1 VNARL
6 SALLLLA
13 LFATGCSKAREPSRS
28 SQQARGAA
36 DAPAAVNAGKEIADA
51 AKRSG
56 QLARIRPPA
65 IPCLGKRGGSLDD
78 LIDQASAHYAR
89 GDHGRAL
96 ACSEEALRSAPRSV
110 PALHYRAT
118 ALAALGRLDEAK
130 VAFARAL
137 AVDPHDPETLHGAAD
152 LYVARLGGDREA
164 LLIGLEYALR
174 GARLASEAPRR
185 NPDLAA
191 RLLLLAAMAEN
202 DLGDSPA
209 ALRHA
214 EQAIRAR
221 PSDANLHYE
230 RGVALYELC
239 RFGDARSAL
248 QKANALAPE
257 DPWTMHYLGLVE
269 EHGGDTEQA
278 EQLLAKARRLSPA
291 DFSAGIQISRAEFD
305 AEVERAIAL
314 LPADERRALA
324 SVPLEITDVPALDDL
339 TAVQPPLS
347 PTILGLFRG
356 PPETEACDSGD
367 PCRSIA
373 LYRRN
378 LARFARDRAHLAE
391 QLRVTLLHE
400 LGHLH
405 GENDDELRD
414 RGLE

>member
-1 VNARL
+1 VEQLIAR
-6 SALLLLA
+6 
-13 LFATGCSKAREPSRS
+13 
-28 SQQARGAA
+28 
-36 DAPAAVNAGKEIADA
+36 
-51 AKRSG
+51 
-56 QLARIRPPA
+56 
-65 IPCLGKRGGSLDD
+65 
-78 LIDQASAHYAR
+78 ASAHYAE
-89 GDHGRAL
+89 GSHARAL
-96 ACSEEALRSAPRSV
+96 TCAAEALRISPRSV

-118 ALAALGRLDEAK
+118 ALTALGRLEEAK

-152 LYVARLGGDREA
+152 LYVARLSGEREG

-174 GARLASEAPRR
+174 GARLASEPPRR
-185 NPDLAA
+185 DEDLAA

-214 EQAIRAR
+214 DQALRAR

-239 RFGDARSAL
+239 RFDDARPAL
-248 QKANALAPE
+248 RRANELSPD

-269 EHGGDTEQA
+269 EHGGNADHA
-278 EQLLAKARRLSPA
+278 ELLLAKARRLSPT
-291 DFSAGIQISRAEFD
+291 DFSIGIEISRRDFD
-305 AEVERAIAL
+305 EEVKRAIAL
-314 LPADERRALA
+314 LPPEEQSALA
-324 SVPLEITDVPALDDL
+324 SVPLELADLPSLDDL

-356 PPETEACDSGD
+356 PSEFEPCGSAGQ
-367 PCRSIA
+367 CRSIV

-378 LARFARDRAHLAE
+378 LARFARDRSHLAE

-405 GENDDELRD
+405 GESDDELRD

>member
-1 VNARL
+1 M
-6 SALLLLA
+6 
-13 LFATGCSKAREPSRS
+13 
-28 SQQARGAA
+28 
-36 DAPAAVNAGKEIADA
+36 DEIVA
-51 AKRSG
+51 
-56 QLARIRPPA
+56 
-65 IPCLGKRGGSLDD
+65 
-78 LIDQASAHYAR
+78 QASAHYVQGA
-89 GDHGRAL
+89 HARAL
-96 ACSEEALRSAPRSV
+96 TCAEEALRIAPRSV

-118 ALAALGRLDEAK
+118 ALTALGRLDEAK

-137 AVDPHDPETLHGAAD
+137 AVDPNDPETLHGAAD
-152 LYVARLGGDREA
+152 LYVARLGGNRDS
-164 LLIGLEYALR
+164 LLTGLEYAQR
-174 GARLASEAPRR
+174 GARLAAEPARR
-185 NPDLAA
+185 DADLAA

-209 ALRHA
+209 ALRHTD
-214 EQAIRAR
+214 QALRTR
-221 PSDANLHYE
+221 QSDANLHYE

-239 RFGDARSAL
+239 RFEEARAAL
-248 QKANALAPE
+248 QRANSIAPE

-269 EHGGDTEQA
+269 EHRGNAERA

-291 DFSAGIQISRAEFD
+291 EFSAGIEISRGDFD
-305 AEVERAIAL
+305 AEVKRAIEL
-314 LPADERRALA
+314 LPAHERRALS
-324 SVPLEITDVPALDDL
+324 SVPLEIADVPALDDL

-356 PPETEACDSGD
+356 PAEMEPCDRDGSD
-367 PCRSIA
+367 CRSIV

-378 LARFARDRAHLAE
+378 LARFARDRAQLAE

>member
-1 VNARL
+1 MDELVA
-6 SALLLLA
+6 
-13 LFATGCSKAREPSRS
+13 
-28 SQQARGAA
+28 
-36 DAPAAVNAGKEIADA
+36 
-51 AKRSG
+51 
-56 QLARIRPPA
+56 
-65 IPCLGKRGGSLDD
+65 
-78 LIDQASAHYAR
+78 QASTHYAE
-89 GDHGRAL
+89 GVHARAL
-96 ACSEEALRSAPRSV
+96 TCAQEALRIAPRSV

-118 ALAALGRLDEAK
+118 ALTALGRLEEAK

-137 AVDPHDPETLHGAAD
+137 AVDPTDPETLHGAAD
-152 LYVARLGGDREA
+152 LYIARLGGDREG
-164 LLIGLEYALR
+164 LLIGLEYARR

-185 NPDLAA
+185 DLDLAA

-202 DLGDSPA
+202 DAGDSRA

-214 EQAIRAR
+214 DQALRTR
-221 PSDANLHYE
+221 PRDANLHYE

-239 RFGDARSAL
+239 RFDDARAAL
-248 QKANALAPE
+248 LAANELAPD

-269 EHGGDTEQA
+269 EHGGNAEQA
-278 EQLLAKARRLSPA
+278 EKLLAKARRLSPA
-291 DFSAGIQISRAEFD
+291 EFSAGIAISRVEFD

-314 LPADERRALA
+314 LPVHERRALA
-324 SVPLEITDVPALDDL
+324 SVPLELADVPALDDL

-356 PPETEACDSGD
+356 PPETEPCVAGGQ
-367 PCRSIA
+367 CRSIV

-378 LARFARDRAHLAE
+378 LARFARDRDHLAE

-405 GENDDELRD
+405 GETEEELRD